1 MKVDEMD
8 KRMEVKAIGPLTKI
22 VREEERLQ

>member
-8 KRMEVKAIGPLTKI
+8 RRMEVKAIGPLTKI
-22 VREEERLQ
+22 MREEEKVK